1 MEKTQSA
8 RQGSRLFRWIFY
20 VAGMLCLALGIVL
33 NSKSRLGMAPILSG
47 MFCLSEIYGW
57 NFSRLTLYYYIL
69 LVAAQFALR
78 GKNCRLVDLLQI
90 PLSIGFTA
98 AMEVFKTWITY
109 VPETMW
115 QKLGIACLAVIF
127 TGVGITMAV
136 NMRIL
141 PNPGDGIVQAISDR
155 SGLSLGTS
163 KNCFDGGSAV
173 IGVALGL
180 ILRGKLIGVGLG
192 TIINVVFIGRV
203 VWLSEKLFKK
213 PMLRVA
219 FGEAQP
225 EAAAEAAETAE
236 EESIE

>member
-1 MEKTQSA
+1 MSEATKK
-8 RQGSRLFRWIFY
+8 QGSTLFRWIFY
-20 VAGMLCLALGIVL
+20 IVGMLFLALGIVL

-78 GKNCRLVDLLQI
+78 GKRSRLIDLLQI

-98 AMEVFKTWITY
+98 AMEVFKNWITF

-115 QKLGIACLAVIF
+115 EKLGIAFLAVIF

-155 SGLSLGTS
+155 SGMSLGTS
-163 KNCFDGGSAV
+163 KNVFDGGSAV

-180 ILRGKLIGVGLG
+180 ILRGRLIGVGLG

-203 VWLSEKLFKK
+203 VWLSEKLFKQ
-213 PMLRVA
+213 PMMRLT
-219 FGEAQP
+219 FGEQEP
-225 EAAAEAAETAE
+225 AETKTE
-236 EESIE
+236 